1 MAKLPAVAA
10 GIVLI
15 PSELV
20 AVPFEVREMGETIER
35 VTPVGAVP
43 THTGIRITD
52 ELKPFREPSVTVT
65 ATSWP

>member
-1 MAKLPAVAA
+1 MAKFPVLAV
-10 GIVLI
+10 GIVFI

-20 AVPFEVREMGETIER
+20 AAPLDARETGETIER
-35 VTPVGAVP
+35 VTPAGVVP
-43 THTGIRITD
+43 THTGIIATE